1 MKANFKG
8 TAKYEG
14 LCPKCGTAIHKGDT
28 INFENERW
36 CHFGCTQ
43 NGLPKHEYDS
53 SEYAKGRANAQRF
66 RENAAMFGEE
76 AAYAEEMAWEAK
88 DPDPAY

>member
-1 MKANFKG
+1 MKA
-8 TAKYEG
+8 KYVT
-14 LCPKCGTAIHKGDT
+14 LCPKCGTHIELGDE
-28 INFENERW
+28 INNEDGRW
-36 CHFGCTQ
+36 LHFGCTQ
-43 NGLPKHEYDS
+43 NGLSKHEYDS